1 MPTRELEEQLWSKG
15 FKVVA
20 GVDEAGR
27 GPLVGPVVAAA
38 CVLTDPHF
46 ELDGINDSKKMTE
59 EQREHC
65 YEILVNSQAVAY
77 AWHAIDAK
85 EIDEINILQATL
97 KAMDMAVMK
106 LPVKPD
112 FVLVDGNR
120 IPKAM
125 DPATTE
131 AIVKGD
137 GKSLCIAAASVIA
150 KVERD
155 RMMVQLDKAFPQY
168 GFAQHKGYGVPQHLA
183 AIKKHGPCPHH
194 RRTFAPIKF
203 M

>member
-1 MPTRELEEQLWSKG
+1 VPSLPSSLPLRLFLGELCEWLS
-15 FKVVA
+15 
-20 GVDEAGR
+20 R
-27 GPLVGPVVAAA
+27 
-38 CVLTDPHF
+38 
-46 ELDGINDSKKMTE
+46 
-59 EQREHC
+59 
-65 YEILVNSQAVAY
+65 
-77 AWHAIDAK
+77 HAIDAK

-97 KAMDMAVMK
+97 KAMDMAVLK